1 MIGNRP
7 SKEMYRD
14 RVYLLA
20 LHFITESKEIIGGIR
35 LYDTV
40 DTAASMS
47 EKLLENM
54 PSYRRSN
61 RCQNS
66 ICFNPE
72 RNSDGVVITIY
83 GVDGNIQLQQEMDKF
98 FQPLTE
104 LCLATN
110 CNYLRDEVT
119 ELTNHIII
127 ELLSIPKG
135 FRASG
140 NYSHL
145 ENITKISQ
153 NYAGKVMLKLG
164 DITKQIS
171 INGNIYNLRGVIA
184 FYGSARELRQSYGH
198 YVAYGLRSNDQW
210 EIYDDLKE
218 QVMPKSKNVK
228 VNVELLFYTT

>member
-1 MIGNRP
+1 MF
-7 SKEMYRD
+7 MF
-14 RVYLLA
+14 LL
-20 LHFITESKEIIGGIR
+20 FI
-35 LYDTV
+35 
-40 DTAASMS
+40 
-47 EKLLENM
+47 
-54 PSYRRSN
+54 
-61 RCQNS
+61 
-66 ICFNPE
+66 
-72 RNSDGVVITIY
+72 
-83 GVDGNIQLQQEMDKF
+83 
-98 FQPLTE
+98 
-104 LCLATN
+104 
-110 CNYLRDEVT
+110 
-119 ELTNHIII
+119 
-127 ELLSIPKG
+127 G

>member
-7 SKEMYRD
+7 TKDMYRD

-20 LHFITESKEIIGGIR
+20 LHFITESEEIIGGIR
-35 LYDTV
+35 LFDTV

-54 PSYRRSN
+54 PSYKRSN

-72 RNSDGVVITIY
+72 RNSEGVVITIY

-98 FQPLTE
+98 FRPMTE
-104 LCLATN
+104 LCIATN
-110 CNYLRDEVT
+110 CNCLRDEVT
-119 ELTNHIII
+119 EPTNHILL
-127 ELLSIPKG
+127 ELLSIPRG

-140 NYSHL
+140 NYSHM
-145 ENITKISQ
+145 ENTTKISQ
-153 NYAGKVMLKLG
+153 NYAGKVKMKLE
-164 DITKQIS
+164 DITKRII

-184 FYGSARELRQSYGH
+184 FDGSARQLRQSYGH
-198 YVAYGLRSNDQW
+198 YIAYGLRSNDQW
-210 EIYDDLKE
+210 ESYDDLKD
-218 QVMPKSKNVK
+218 QVIPKSNNFK
-228 VNVELLFYTT
+228 VNVEILFYTR